1 MQKEYIETERLILRK
16 FRKDDASKMF
26 DNWANDPEV
35 TKYMTWDAHPNV
47 KVTKMI
53 IDNWL
58 EEYKKET
65 TARYCITIKGSDEP
79 LGSID
84 IVNIFDGVPE
94 VGYCI
99 SKKYWN
105 KGYMTEAC
113 KAFVHYLFE
122 LGYPKVC
129 ICAFKENIASNRVIQ
144 KCGLKF
150 IKEFKMDVKNTIVDV
165 NCYMMDK

>member
-16 FRKDDASKMF
+16 FRKDDALMMF
-26 DNWANDPEV
+26 NNWANDPEV
-35 TKYMTWDAHPNV
+35 TKYMTWNPHPNV
-47 KVTKMI
+47 EVTKMI

-65 TARYCITIKGSDEP
+65 TIRYCITLKGSDEP

-84 IVNIFDGVPE
+84 IVNIFNGIPE

-99 SKKYWN
+99 CKKCWN

-113 KAFVHYLFE
+113 TAFINYLVE
-122 LGYPKVC
+122 LGYHKIC

-144 KCGLKF
+144 KCGGKF
-150 IKEFKMDVKNTIVDV
+150 VKEFQDVIKNQTVNV
-165 NCYMMDK
+165 NCYMIKK

>member
-1 MQKEYIETERLILRK
+1 MQKEYLETERLVLRK
-16 FRKDDASKMF
+16 FRMDDALMVF
-26 DNWANDPEV
+26 NNWANDPEV
-35 TKYMTWDAHPNV
+35 TKYMTWNPHPNV
-47 KVTKMI
+47 ETTKSI
-53 IDNWL
+53 IANWL
-58 EEYKKET
+58 EEYKKEET
-65 TARYCITIKGSDEP
+65 VRYCITIKESDEP

-84 IVNIFDGVPE
+84 IVNIFNGIPE

-99 SKKYWN
+99 SKKCWN

-150 IKEFKMDVKNTIVDV
+150 VKQFQQVIKNQTVDV
-165 NCYMMDK
+165 NCYMLEK